1 MNKIKTFIIII
12 LSILVAIFAV
22 QNSAIVEIQFL
33 FWSFSSPR
41 VFIFLALLII
51 GFLLG
56 LLASS
61 VSVKKRSDKHL
72 TDAKP

>member
-1 MNKIKTFIIII
+1 MNKIKTFIIIV

-56 LLASS
+56 LLVANLSS
-61 VSVKKRSDKHL
+61 KQHPERTAVEKR
-72 TDAKP
+72 

>member
-1 MNKIKTFIIII
+1 MNKIKTFIIITV
-12 LSILVAIFAV
+12 SIIVAIFAV

-33 FWSFSSPR
+33 LWSFSSPR

-56 LLASS
+56 LLTSNIS
-61 VSVKKRSDKHL
+61 IKKRSEKVTVD
-72 TDAKP
+72 TER